1 MVRLLPPW
9 TVPMPH
15 LLDLEGYLQRIGFV
29 GEPRADV
36 ATLRALATAHIAAIP
51 FENLNPLLGTPV
63 SLELAAIETK
73 LVKNL
78 RGGYCFE
85 QNGLFLAALKAIGFD
100 ATGLIARVLWN
111 QPEDAEVP
119 QTHMLVRVE
128 VEGESWLADV
138 GFGSM
143 ALGGALRLVVD
154 EAQPTSLEPFR
165 LITDGTQWR
174 TQALVR
180 DQWRTLY
187 RFRLQPAETI
197 DYVVGNHFTSTYPSS
212 HFRHGLIVA
221 RTLSDRRLG
230 LRNREFVVHALG
242 HESERRILRS
252 TDEIKRV
259 IEEQFGIRLPASPLL
274 DAKLS
279 ALPMP
284 DA

>member
-1 MVRLLPPW
+1 MAHP
-9 TVPMPH
+9 
-15 LLDLEGYLQRIGFV
+15 LDLDGYLQRVGFV
-29 GEPRADV
+29 GEPRPDV

-51 FENLNPLLGTPV
+51 FENLDPLLGTPV
-63 SLELAAIETK
+63 SLDLAAIEAK
-73 LVKNL
+73 LVGNR

-85 QNGLFLAALKAIGFD
+85 QNGLFIAVLKAIGFD
-100 ATGLIARVLWN
+100 VTGLIARVLWN

-119 QTHMLVRVE
+119 QTHMLLRVE
-128 VEGESWLADV
+128 VEGGSWLADV

-165 LITDGTQWR
+165 LITDGTHWR

-180 DQWRTLY
+180 DEWRTLY
-187 RFRLQPAETI
+187 RFRLQPAEAI

-221 RTLSDRRLG
+221 RTLADRRLG
-230 LRNREFVVHALG
+230 LRNREFAVHALG
-242 HESERRILRS
+242 QESVRRTLQS
-252 TDEIKRV
+252 MDEIKRV
-259 IEEQFGIRLPASPLL
+259 IEEQFGIRLPVSPLL

>member
-1 MVRLLPPW
+1 MSHR
-9 TVPMPH
+9 
-15 LLDLEGYLQRIGFV
+15 LDLDAYLQRIDFV

-51 FENLNPLLGTPV
+51 FENLDPLLGTPV
-63 SLELAAIETK
+63 SPDLAAIEHK
-73 LVKNL
+73 LVNSQ

-85 QNGLFLAALKAIGFD
+85 QNGLFLAVLKSIGFD
-100 ATGLIARVLWN
+100 VSGMIARVLWN
-111 QPEDAEVP
+111 KPEDAEVA
-119 QTHMLVRVE
+119 QTHMLLRVE

-165 LITDGTQWR
+165 LITDGTHWR

-180 DQWRTLY
+180 DEWRTLY
-187 RFRLQPAETI
+187 RFRLQPTEPI
-197 DYVVGNHFTSTYPSS
+197 DYVVANHFTSTHPSS
-212 HFRHGLIVA
+212 HFLHSLIVA

-230 LRNREFVVHALG
+230 LRNREFVVHTLG
-242 HESERRILRS
+242 QESVRRTLQG
-252 TDEIKRV
+252 TEEIKRV
-259 IEEQFGIRLPASPLL
+259 LEEQFGIRLPASPLL
-274 DAKLS
+274 DAKLD

-284 DA
+284 EV